1 MLKMLFLVKM
11 EQNSK
16 ANILN
21 VSFHEVQKVLV
32 HNHRMVGQVVREAM
46 VVVVVVVVV
55 AAIDTVEE
63 VEVS

>member
-55 AAIDTVEE
+55 AIDTVEE